1 MQPNSKEVYTLVIK
15 NMRRRRTSTHRHGF
29 QFVTL
34 CISTTLVLILLGL
47 MVLSM
52 LTAHNLSSWVK
63 ENLTVTVML
72 SDNMSQTEA
81 KRICRDLRNKS
92 YTKEL
97 KFISKEQA
105 LKEQTEAMGTDP
117 TEFLGE
123 NPFVATLE
131 LQLNADYA
139 NHDSLTWI
147 AAQIKKKPKV
157 SDVTYQEDLMDKVN
171 TNLRKVSLGLLV
183 LAVLM
188 TFVSFSLI
196 SNSVRLS
203 VYSRR
208 FIIHTMKLVGASW
221 RFIRAPFIR
230 QSIVIGVLAALLAC
244 TVLCGG
250 LYAFYTLEPA
260 IVNVVTVRE
269 IAITG
274 AAVLLFG
281 ILITA
286 FCSYIS
292 VNRFLRMSAGEL
304 YKI

>member
-1 MQPNSKEVYTLVIK
+1 
-15 NMRRRRTSTHRHGF
+15 
-29 QFVTL
+29 
-34 CISTTLVLILLGL
+34 

-52 LTAHNLSSWVK
+52 LTARNLSCWVK

-72 SDNMSQTEA
+72 ADNMGQQEA
-81 KRICRDLRNKS
+81 KRLCAELRKQS
-92 YTKEL
+92 YTKEITL
-97 KFISKEQA
+97 IGKEQA

-117 TEFLGE
+117 TEFLGV
-123 NPFVATLE
+123 NPFVPTLE
-131 LQLNADYA
+131 LQLQADYA
-139 NHDSLTWI
+139 NRDSLKWI
-147 AAQIKKKPKV
+147 AAQIKKRSKV
-157 SDVTYQEDLMDKVN
+157 TDVTYQEDLMDKVN
-171 TNLRKVSLGLLV
+171 TNLRKVSLVLLA

-230 QSIVIGVLAALLAC
+230 QSVLIGVLAAVLAC
-244 TVLCGG
+244 AALCAG
-250 LYAFYTLEPA
+250 LYALYNYDHS
-260 IVNVVTVRE
+260 IVNILSYKE
-269 IAITG
+269 IAITCG
-274 AAVLLFG
+274 AVLLFG
-281 ILITA
+281 ILITV